1 MTSGPSSGG
10 PSSHEALAGLS
21 DPLEIQP
28 VHGPLNA
35 VVRLPGSKSITNRAL
50 ICAALSRGT
59 STLRGVL
66 HSDDTAAMVGCLED
80 LGISL
85 TSVGDTVTVVGSAG
99 RVPNAP
105 ATLDARQSGTTARFM
120 LALAALAEAEITID
134 GHAQLRARPMRD
146 GIDAVRALGCSVAD
160 SGGCL
165 PVTVGPG
172 PGPSAAAASASS
184 GSSESTMSER
194 SLVRVRG
201 DVSSQF
207 LTGLLLAAPCV
218 PGGLS
223 VEVDGHLQ
231 SVPYVAMTVA
241 VMAAFGASV
250 EVGANFGRFEVAD
263 TGYSACD
270 YPIEPD
276 ASAASYPLAAAA
288 LCGGTV
294 VVEGLGAASVQGD
307 VRFAEVLAAYGAE
320 VTIEPDRI
328 TVRGAALRGGTFDLA
343 DISDTAQTLA
353 AIAPFAEAPT
363 EILGI
368 GFIRRKETDRVAAM
382 VGELRRLG
390 IDARELDDG
399 LRIVPG
405 PLKPA
410 VVQTYDDH
418 RMAMSFALVGL
429 RADGVSIADPGCV
442 AKTFP
447 TYWRMLAQLAA
458 SAEERS

>member
-1 MTSGPSSGG
+1 M
-10 PSSHEALAGLS
+10 
-21 DPLEIQP
+21 
-28 VHGPLNA
+28 
-35 VVRLPGSKSITNRAL
+35 
-50 ICAALSRGT
+50 
-59 STLRGVL
+59 
-66 HSDDTAAMVGCLED
+66 
-80 LGISL
+80 
-85 TSVGDTVTVVGSAG
+85 
-99 RVPNAP
+99 
-105 ATLDARQSGTTARFM
+105 
-120 LALAALAEAEITID
+120 
-134 GHAQLRARPMRD
+134 
-146 GIDAVRALGCSVAD
+146 
-160 SGGCL
+160 
-165 PVTVGPG
+165 
-172 PGPSAAAASASS
+172 
-184 GSSESTMSER
+184 
-194 SLVRVRG
+194 
-201 DVSSQF
+201 
-207 LTGLLLAAPCV
+207 
-218 PGGLS
+218 
-223 VEVDGHLQ
+223 DGHLQ

-429 RADGVSIADPGCV
+429 RSDGVSIADPGCV